1 MTGEQVVPGPSRTD
15 TPAVLVRGLRKA
27 YGRRTALDGLHLT
40 VSHGTAFALLGTGS
54 SGKTTALRVLAAHT
68 PADGGRIRI
77 AGYDPGTDA
86 HSLRAAAGLL
96 SRAPAVD
103 GRLTA
108 DENLLLTP
116 ALRRLP
122 APRARAR
129 AAGLI
134 EQLGL
139 TSAAT
144 APAAALSGDLRRRL
158 ALAMLLAGKPEVVLL
173 DEPTEGL
180 DAVGRRLVR
189 GVVRDLATDG
199 AAVVFTTRSPHEAAR
214 LADRIGVLHRGRLVA
229 QGTRQ
234 ELLRL
239 VPGGHIRLYFATA
252 ADLATAAGLFRL
264 HTAEL
269 DPAALSLQIPGD
281 GSVGLVRAVLDVLDD
296 ARLVPRR
303 LSVHSPGIEDAFA
316 ALTGDGRQ
324 PAPPAGRAVP
334 AGRASAGGELCG
346 GRLWRHSALPV
357 MAVALLLLALFAQP
371 GPRALLGALPVI
383 ALCAVPLFTA
393 QARIGPQ
400 HHRAAP
406 SPGRTGPP

>member
-1 MTGEQVVPGPSRTD
+1 MTGHRAVPGPSGTG

-40 VSHGTAFALLGTGS
+40 VPHGTVFALLGTGS

-68 PADGGRIRI
+68 PANGGRIRI
-77 AGYDPGTDA
+77 AGYDPASDPR
-86 HSLRAAAGLL
+86 SLRAATGLL

-108 DENLLLTP
+108 EENLLLTP
-116 ALRRLP
+116 RLRRLP
-122 APRARAR
+122 ARRARAR
-129 AAGLI
+129 AAGLV

-139 TSAAT
+139 TSAAA
-144 APAAALSGDLRRRL
+144 APAATLSGNLRRRL
-158 ALAMLLAGKPEVVLL
+158 ALAVLLAGEPEVALL
-173 DEPTEGL
+173 DEPTDGL

-189 GVVRDLATDG
+189 GAVRDLAAAG

-214 LADRIGVLHRGRLVA
+214 LADRIGVLHRGRIVA
-229 QGTRQ
+229 EGTRK

-239 VPGGHIRLYFATA
+239 VPGGHIRLHFATS

-269 DPAALSLQIPGD
+269 DPTALSLQIPGD
-281 GSVGLVRAVLDVLDD
+281 GSAGLVRAVLDVLDD
-296 ARLVPRR
+296 ARLVPCR
-303 LSVHSPGIEDAFA
+303 LSVYSPGIENAFA
-316 ALTGDGRQ
+316 ALTGGGPR

-334 AGRASAGGELCG
+334 AGRAAASGESRG
-346 GRLWRHSALPV
+346 DRWWRHGALPV
-357 MAVALLLLALFAQP
+357 MLTALLLLAPLVEA
-371 GPRALLGALPVI
+371 GTRVLLGAPPVI
-383 ALCAVPLFTA
+383 ALCAVPLLTPQGRA
-393 QARIGPQ
+393 GPR

>member
-1 MTGEQVVPGPSRTD
+1 MTGHQAVPGPSGTD
-15 TPAVLVRGLRKA
+15 TPAVLARGLRKA

-40 VSHGTAFALLGTGS
+40 VPHGTAFALLGTGS

-68 PADGGRIRI
+68 PADGGRIRV
-77 AGYDPGTDA
+77 AGYDPASDPR
-86 HSLRAAAGLL
+86 SLRAAAGLL

-108 DENLLLTP
+108 EENLLLTP
-116 ALRRLP
+116 RLRRLP
-122 APRARAR
+122 APNARAR

-139 TSAAT
+139 TSAAA
-144 APAAALSGDLRRRL
+144 APAATLPGDLRRRL
-158 ALAMLLAGKPEVVLL
+158 ALALLLAGEPEVALL
-173 DEPTEGL
+173 DEPAEGL

-189 GVVRDLATDG
+189 GVVRDLAADG
-199 AAVVFTTRSPHEAAR
+199 AAVVFTTCSPHEAVR
-214 LADRIGVLHRGRLVA
+214 LADRIGVLHRGRIVA
-229 QGTRQ
+229 EGTRE

-239 VPGGHIRLYFATA
+239 VPGGHIRLHFATA

-269 DPAALSLQIPGD
+269 DPTALSLQIPGD
-281 GSVGLVRAVLDVLDD
+281 GSAGLVRAVLDVLDE

-303 LSVHSPGIEDAFA
+303 LSVHSPGIEDVFT
-316 ALTGDGRQ
+316 ALTGGGPR

-334 AGRASAGGELCG
+334 GGRAAAGGEPRG
-346 GRLWRHSALPV
+346 GRWWRHSALPV
-357 MAVALLLLALFAQP
+357 MAAALLLLALFAQA
-371 GPRALLGALPVI
+371 GRRVLLGALPVI
-383 ALCAVPLFTA
+383 VLCAVPLLAT
-393 QARIGPQ
+393 QARAGPR